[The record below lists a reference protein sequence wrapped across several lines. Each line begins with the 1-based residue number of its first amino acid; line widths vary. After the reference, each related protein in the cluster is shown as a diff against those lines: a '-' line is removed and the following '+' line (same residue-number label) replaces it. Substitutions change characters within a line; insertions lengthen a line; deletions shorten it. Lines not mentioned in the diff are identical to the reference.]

1 MALLSEIML
10 FHHTWQ
16 AVGFISASAARY
28 SLLTY
33 NLQSIGIGEMQT
45 TRSVVAF
52 QYVGVGVKF
61 RDVNISSCKQNR

>member
-28 SLLTY
+28 YLLTC
-33 NLQSIGIGEMQT
+33 NLQSIGVGEMQT

-52 QYVGVGVKF
+52 QYVGTSVKV
-61 RDVNISSCKQNR
+61 RDTNINS